1 MKEWTERE
9 ELEAYIYD
17 GHKDAYGFK
26 GRHYNF
32 DAMSIE
38 ELRAEAKEIE
48 SAIVE
53 AMKLEAE
60 LEQLRLAQ
68 FESEVADLIT
78 ITGSRSEAIKSLLKS
93 KDLDERIRCE
103 DDLGYICYCLGIPY
117 EMKKEFAE
125 VYNIP
130 TYDEPQLFI
139 NRSIDWNSI

>member
-1 MKEWTERE
+1 MKQWTERE
-9 ELEAYIYD
+9 QLEAYIYD

-48 SAIVE
+48 SAIIE
-53 AMKLEAE
+53 SMKLEAE

-93 KDLDERIRCE
+93 KGLDGYIMT
-103 DDLGYICYCLGIPY
+103 DYDGLGYACFTLGIPH
-117 EMKKEFAE
+117 EMEKEFAE
-125 VYNIP
+125 IYDIP
-130 TYDEPQLFI
+130 RHKISPWV
-139 NRSIDWNSI
+139 R

>member
-1 MKEWTERE
+1 MKQWTERE
-9 ELEAYIYD
+9 QLEAYIYD
-17 GHKDAYGFK
+17 GHKSAYGFK

-53 AMKLEAE
+53 AIKLEAKQ
-60 LEQLRLAQ
+60 EQLALAQ

-78 ITGSRSEAIKSLLKS
+78 ITGSRSEAIKSLLQS
-93 KDLDERIRCE
+93 KGLDGYIMT
-103 DDLGYICYCLGIPY
+103 DHDLGYVCYCLGIPY

-130 TYDEPQLFI
+130 TYDEPQLFW
-139 NRSIDWNSI
+139 DYKLDF

>member
-1 MKEWTERE
+1 MKQWTERE
-9 ELEAYIYD
+9 QLEAYIYD

-53 AMKLEAE
+53 AQKLEAKQ
-60 LEQLRLAQ
+60 EQVALAQ

-78 ITGSRSEAIKSLLKS
+78 ITGSRSEAIKSLLQS
-93 KDLDERIRCE
+93 KGLDGYIMAD
-103 DDLGYICYCLGIPY
+103 DDLGYVCYCLGIPY

-125 VYNIP
+125 IYDIP
-130 TYDEPQLFI
+130 LHNEPQVFI
-139 NRSIDWNSI
+139 NYKLDF